1 MTRRAD
7 STGDSEQTA
16 RGRRDGRGAFRAYDQ
31 IPQPALLR
39 GMAGDRLRAFL
50 SECSQHSHPASTE
63 ILRQGEKAENA
74 FLIARGRVEVS
85 YIDIDGNVII
95 AHIARPGEVVG
106 EVELFSGRPCA
117 ASCRTL
123 PDTVLLSFGAD
134 LLFRHVPAAVLLK
147 NLANIMHDRL
157 TRDNRQQSIAQFY
170 PADRRI
176 CLHLLN
182 LTTPM
187 DPETRIGQA
196 DLASLSGTS
205 RETVNRTLAKL
216 RAMAIIDIGRGR
228 VRILDR
234 ARLEAVKLN

>member
-1 MTRRAD
+1 MPAG
-7 STGDSEQTA
+7 STA
-16 RGRRDGRGAFRAYDQ
+16 RAPEDRRGFRAYGQ
-31 IPQPALLR
+31 IPEPALLR
-39 GMAGDRLRAFL
+39 GISGTRLQAFL
-50 SECSQHSHPASTE
+50 SECSQQSFRSSAE

-85 YIDIDGNVII
+85 YVDIDGNVII

-106 EVELFSGRPCA
+106 EVELFSDRSCA
-117 ASCRTL
+117 ASCRAL
-123 PDTVLLSFGAD
+123 PDTIVLCFGPE
-134 LLFRHVPAAVLLK
+134 LLFRHFPAAVLLK

-182 LTTPM
+182 LTTPH
-187 DPETRIGQA
+187 DPETRFSQA

-216 RAMAIIDIGRGR
+216 RAMGIIDIGRGR

-234 ARLEAVKLN
+234 ARLEAVRLT